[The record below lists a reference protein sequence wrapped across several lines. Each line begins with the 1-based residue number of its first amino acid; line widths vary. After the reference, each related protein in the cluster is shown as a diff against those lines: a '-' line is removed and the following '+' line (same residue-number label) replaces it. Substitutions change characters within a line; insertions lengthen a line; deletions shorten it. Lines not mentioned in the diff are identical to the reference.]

1 MKIEKWYDDEL
12 QSISIDTW
20 WMMTHFMIEQENIQS
35 WENGLSI
42 LWDFIENPMDYYIW
56 MDDWW
61 EVYDSDTCDIDI
73 TFNLWYQ
80 DNQRTIQVSM
90 IWVEIR
96 LYFDKKDILY
106 FAWVLKDCIENM
118 KKSLFSKIW

>member
-20 WMMTHFMIEQENIQS
+20 WMMTHFMIEKENIQS

-42 LWDFIENPMDYYIW
+42 LWDFIENPMDYHIW

-96 LYFDKKDILY
+96 LYFDKKEILY
-106 FAWVLKDCIENM
+106 FAWVLKDCIENV